1 MNKKDRIAKIAREVI
16 QREQGPAST
25 SMIWEAVNQKIREGA
40 YHASVH
46 SILKARKDLKMVAPA
61 MWDLNESIDA
71 DESLG
76 VN

>member
-25 SMIWEAVNQKIREGA
+25 SMIWEVVNQKIREGA

-46 SILKARKDLKMVAPA
+46 SILKGRKDLKMVAPA

-71 DESLG
+71 DESPG